1 MADPK
6 DAKEKTEKKAP
17 RPELVAL
24 DALDELERAAEL
36 RALAKSVLIPWADE
50 RRSGLD
56 EEQAKAAITESGLAT
71 DEESPLAPWLAILRR
86 GPEDEEERPR
96 ASALAAVALAEGAA
110 EADKV
115 AARLLWLTGHG
126 RFDASMLV
134 ERAFGERAGDVWR
147 AIAERIRRFDDGRLP
162 HGDRGEAA
170 LACAILACATS
181 KAAQVARA
189 ACTPSDPLLARI
201 LEDSGG
207 KVEETRIEGELTA
220 APRSPI
226 ATFFLAITGILL
238 VVSLVRLFGRLA
250 LSYKRPAELWISERG
265 IRVKART
272 ELLGRTLRER
282 EIRIDKAALARAA
295 REVRFPS
302 LGIYLGLFALAIG
315 SWIGVGALVDGVR
328 AASPSLLGTGL
339 LVVAAGIGL
348 ELLLASVAPG
358 ARGRCRVFFLPQRGA
373 KVCLSTADATRVD
386 AALARLR

>member
-1 MADPK
+1 MAE
-6 DAKEKTEKKAP
+6 AKEKKAP
-17 RPELVAL
+17 RAEIV
-24 DALDELERAAEL
+24 ALDELEALERSADV
-36 RALAKSVLIPWADE
+36 RALAKAILVRTADDREPALDKDKAKEAIAETELGADE
-50 RRSGLD
+50 
-56 EEQAKAAITESGLAT
+56 EAAY
-71 DEESPLAPWLAILRR
+71 APWVAILRR
-86 GPEDEEERPR
+86 GPEDEAERPR
-96 ASALAAVALAEGAA
+96 AAALAAAALAEGT
-110 EADKV
+110 EETDKI
-115 AARLLWLTGHG
+115 AARLLWLAAHG
-126 RFDASMLV
+126 PFDGSMLV

-147 AIAERIRRFDDGRLP
+147 ALADRIRRFDDGRLP
-162 HGDRGEAA
+162 HADRGEAA
-170 LACAILACATS
+170 LACAILASATS

-201 LEDSGG
+201 LEDSSG

-220 APRSPI
+220 APRSPV

-238 VVSLVRLFGRLA
+238 VVSLVRLFGRVA

-282 EIRIDKAALARAA
+282 EIRIDKGALARAA

-302 LGIYLGLFALAIG
+302 LGVYLGLFALAIG

-348 ELLLASVAPG
+348 ELLLASIAPG
-358 ARGRCRVFFLPQRGA
+358 ARGKCRVFFLPQRGA
-373 KVCLSTADATRVD
+373 KVCLSTSDASRVD